1 MRVVAVVHE
10 ALIGF
15 GALYEGGGVAWSICG
30 FKTLNVL
37 AEAVVLK
44 VVGVVVPGEG
54 RRVDCGFMVTV

>member
-1 MRVVAVVHE
+1 MLVVAVVH
-10 ALIGF
+10 AVVIGF
-15 GALYEGGGVAWSICG
+15 GGGGVAWAICG
-30 FKTLNVL
+30 IMTLNAL